1 MAISVIRKKNTKT
14 DNTHAHTHFYI
25 YIYVCSCTFFSN
37 DTYSQYC
44 KHAYKIQTF
53 LKMSKSINNYEIS

>member
-1 MAISVIRKKNTKT
+1 MAISVIRKKIQKQTI
-14 DNTHAHTHFYI
+14 HTHKHTHLYI
-25 YIYVCSCTFFSN
+25 YIYIMCSCTFFSN

-53 LKMSKSINNYEIS
+53 FKDVKVNK

>member
-14 DNTHAHTHFYI
+14 DNTHTHTHTSIYI

-53 LKMSKSINNYEIS
+53 FKDVKVNK